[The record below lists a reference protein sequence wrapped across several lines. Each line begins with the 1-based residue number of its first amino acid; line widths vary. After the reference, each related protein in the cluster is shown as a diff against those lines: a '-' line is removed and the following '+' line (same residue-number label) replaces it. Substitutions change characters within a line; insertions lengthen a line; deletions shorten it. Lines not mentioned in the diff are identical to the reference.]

1 MEGNPWSE
9 FRIFIGI
16 GILLWIAWFLTGG
29 VQRYDET
36 KPYVEKPNEPGIIQ
50 PVEGPGYLLQ

>member
-16 GILLWIAWFLTGG
+16 AIVLWIAWFLTGG
-29 VQRYDET
+29 PARYDQT
-36 KPYVEKPNEPGIIQ
+36 KPFLEMPSEPGEIRPI
-50 PVEGPGYLLQ
+50 GPND

>member
-1 MEGNPWSE
+1 MDNPWSE

-29 VQRYDET
+29 VARYDAT
-36 KPYVEKPNEPGIIQ
+36 KPYVERPSEPGEVVPI
-50 PVEGPGYLLQ
+50 EGPGFLPY